1 MGEKETSKL
10 TKYYVE
16 FEERTQHPG
25 VRALHFLFM
34 PVLFFALMGL
44 IWMIPFPEIAFLKKH
59 GYDIFLNWGSF
70 YIAIVV
76 YYYLRLSPVLSYA
89 ILFSIGVMSF
99 LIVQLEYWEAA
110 GGPPVWVVCGYL
122 LVFSFALLW
131 FTGQKK
137 EGKSSG
143 LGGFLRLH
151 AHGPLWLWHLVFERF
166 KIRH

>member
-1 MGEKETSKL
+1 MGEKETTKL
-10 TKYYVE
+10 TRYYTE

-34 PVLFFALMGL
+34 PVLFFAVMGL
-44 IWMIPFPEIAFLKKH
+44 IWMIPFPEIGFLKKH

-89 ILFSIGVMSF
+89 ILLSIGVMSF

-110 GGPPVWVVCGYL
+110 GGLPVWAVCALL
-122 LVFSFALLW
+122 LVLSLGILW
-131 FTGQKK
+131 FSADKSG
-137 EGKSSG
+137 GKAYRVGS
-143 LGGFLRLH
+143 FIRLH
-151 AHGPLWLWHLVFERF
+151 VHGPLWLWHLVFDRF
-166 KIRH
+166 NIRH